1 MNKLLLIT
9 ICMIMTL
16 SANAQTEHLKF
27 MGIPLDGGIASFHEQ
42 LEAKGARYDRFSDYM
57 APGNRL
63 YNGTFFGK
71 DAKIFVYYDAKT
83 LIMYR
88 AKAVIDYYSEDMVME
103 GYYTFKRALDDKY
116 ADAVK
121 NNSAQGGY
129 PSHLLTLYDN
139 QSKKIGYISVY
150 VTENKNEKTSVY
162 AIHIDYEDE
171 ENTNKHRANIE
182 DDL

>member
-1 MNKLLLIT
+1 MKKAIALIT
-9 ICMIMTL
+9 VCLMAL
-16 SANAQTEHLKF
+16 AVNAQIEHLKF

-42 LEAKGARYDRFSDYM
+42 LESKGARYDRFSDQM

-71 DAKIFVYYDAKT
+71 DAQIFVYYDAKS

-88 AKAVIDYYSEDMVME
+88 AKAVITCYSENMVIDDYY
-103 GYYTFKRALDDKY
+103 TIKKALDDKY
-116 ADAVK
+116 ADAIK
-121 NNSAQGGY
+121 NNGAQNGF

-139 QSKKIGYISVY
+139 QSKKIGYISIY
-150 VTENKNEKTSVY
+150 ISGNKNIKKTEY

-171 ENTNKHRANIE
+171 ENTQKHRVNIG